1 MSDTPS
7 TADSV
12 QSQEAFPPTSIAAFL
27 RFSAGEWLSLRS
39 RFALGVGALAA
50 EPPAADPNQMG
61 DGPGDGEAWHS
72 SERGELSIAY
82 LSPDQDGEP
91 GGLWVSTKNTPG
103 QRTLVIFSSDGY
115 FRSGDDLGRENA
127 VRNGDGVRSGDALSS
142 GDALGSGEPANGS
155 ASQAKAGSQQ
165 GQWTLWPDGSLELM
179 ISTPSGELSE
189 KIWFTKPNL
198 RLRSTV
204 ETRADG
210 APGRASFCSEIRRV
224 SRPAA

>member
-1 MSDTPS
+1 MTDTPS
-7 TADSV
+7 TEDSV
-12 QSQEAFPPTSIAAFL
+12 QSQETFPPTSIAAFL

-39 RFALGVGALAA
+39 RFTLGVGALGMGALDA
-50 EPPAADPNQMG
+50 EATAADHSQTV
-61 DGPGDGEAWHS
+61 DGPGEGETWHS

-91 GGLWVSTKNTPG
+91 GGLGVSTKNTPG
-103 QRTLVIFSSDGY
+103 QHTQVIFSSDGC
-115 FRSGDDLGRENA
+115 FRSGDGL
-127 VRNGDGVRSGDALSS
+127 VSGT
-142 GDALGSGEPANGS
+142 PANDS
-155 ASQAKAGSQQ
+155 ASQAETRTRQ
-165 GQWTLWPDGSLELM
+165 GQWTLWPDGSLELV
-179 ISTPSGELSE
+179 ISTPTGELSE

>member
-7 TADSV
+7 TADSL
-12 QSQEAFPPTSIAAFL
+12 QSPEAFPPTSIAAFL

-39 RFALGVGALAA
+39 RFALGMGVLAA
-50 EPPAADPNQMG
+50 ETAAPDPNQGG
-61 DGPGDGEAWHS
+61 DGPADSEAWHS

-91 GGLWVSTKNTPG
+91 GGLGVSTKNTPG
-103 QRTLVIFSSDGY
+103 QRTLVIFSSDGS
-115 FRSGDDLGRENA
+115 FRSGDE
-127 VRNGDGVRSGDALSS
+127 
-142 GDALGSGEPANGS
+142 LGSGNPANPT
-155 ASQAKAGSQQ
+155 ATQAEAGSQQ
-165 GQWTLWPDGSLELM
+165 GRWTLWPDGSLELV
-179 ISTPSGELSE
+179 IITPSGELSE

-224 SRPAA
+224 SRPAP

>member
-39 RFALGVGALAA
+39 RFALGMGALAA

-61 DGPGDGEAWHS
+61 DGPQDGEAWHS

-91 GGLWVSTKNTPG
+91 GGLGVSSKNTPG
-103 QRTLVIFSSDGY
+103 QRTRVIFSSDGSSAE
-115 FRSGDDLGRENA
+115 RGGCDGMGSALAGGMM
-127 VRNGDGVRSGDALSS
+127 NGTGAT
-142 GDALGSGEPANGS
+142 AWLGSPNGTMTR
-155 ASQAKAGSQQ
+155 G
-165 GQWTLWPDGSLELM
+165 
-179 ISTPSGELSE
+179 TP
-189 KIWFTKPNL
+189 
-198 RLRSTV
+198 RLFRYA
-204 ETRADG
+204 EM
-210 APGRASFCSEIRRV
+210 
-224 SRPAA
+224 

>member
-1 MSDTPS
+1 MSDIPS

-61 DGPGDGEAWHS
+61 DGPQDGEAWHS

-82 LSPDQDGEP
+82 LNPDQDGEP
-91 GGLWVSTKNTPG
+91 GGLGVSTKNTPG

-115 FRSGDDLGRENA
+115 FRSGDG
-127 VRNGDGVRSGDALSS
+127 
-142 GDALGSGEPANGS
+142 LGSGEPANGS

-165 GQWTLWPDGSLELM
+165 GQWTLWPDGSLELV

>member
-91 GGLWVSTKNTPG
+91 GGLGVSTKNTPG

-115 FRSGDDLGRENA
+115 FRSVDDLGRE
-127 VRNGDGVRSGDALSS
+127 DGVCS

-165 GQWTLWPDGSLELM
+165 GQWTLWPDGSLELV

-224 SRPAA
+224 SRPAT

>member
-91 GGLWVSTKNTPG
+91 GGLGVSTKNTPG

-115 FRSGDDLGRENA
+115 FRSGDDLGKEDG
-127 VRNGDGVRSGDALSS
+127 VRNGDAL
-142 GDALGSGEPANGS
+142 DSGEPANGS

-165 GQWTLWPDGSLELM
+165 GQWTLWPDGSLELV

>member
-1 MSDTPS
+1 MSDTPP

-61 DGPGDGEAWHS
+61 DGTGDGEAWHS

-91 GGLWVSTKNTPG
+91 GGLGVSTKNTPG

-115 FRSGDDLGRENA
+115 FRSGD
-127 VRNGDGVRSGDALSS
+127 
-142 GDALGSGEPANGS
+142 ALGSGEPANDS
-155 ASQAKAGSQQ
+155 ASQAEAGSQQ
-165 GQWTLWPDGSLELM
+165 GQWTLWPDGSLELV
-179 ISTPSGELSE
+179 ISTPNGELSE

>member
-39 RFALGVGALAA
+39 RFAIGVGALAA

-61 DGPGDGEAWHS
+61 DGPQDGEAWHS

-91 GGLWVSTKNTPG
+91 GGLGVSTKNTPG

-115 FRSGDDLGRENA
+115 FRSGDD
-127 VRNGDGVRSGDALSS
+127 
-142 GDALGSGEPANGS
+142 LGSGEPANGS

-165 GQWTLWPDGSLELM
+165 GQWTLWPDGSLELV

>member
-7 TADSV
+7 TADPV

-61 DGPGDGEAWHS
+61 DGPQDGEAWHS

-82 LSPDQDGEP
+82 LNPDQDGEP
-91 GGLWVSTKNTPG
+91 GGLGVSTKNTPG

-115 FRSGDDLGRENA
+115 FRSGDGLGRENA
-127 VRNGDGVRSGDALSS
+127 VCNGDGVRS

-165 GQWTLWPDGSLELM
+165 GQWTLWPDGSLELV

>member
-91 GGLWVSTKNTPG
+91 GGLGVSTKNTPG

-115 FRSGDDLGRENA
+115 FRSGDDLGRE
-127 VRNGDGVRSGDALSS
+127 DGVCS

-155 ASQAKAGSQQ
+155 SSQAEAGSQQ
-165 GQWTLWPDGSLELM
+165 GQWTLWPDGSLELV

>member
-1 MSDTPS
+1 MTDTPS
-7 TADSV
+7 TEDSV

-39 RFALGVGALAA
+39 RFTLGVGALGMGALDA
-50 EPPAADPNQMG
+50 EATAADHSQTV
-61 DGPGDGEAWHS
+61 DGPADGETWHS

-91 GGLWVSTKNTPG
+91 GGLGVSTKNTPG
-103 QRTLVIFSSDGY
+103 QHTQVIFSSDGC
-115 FRSGDDLGRENA
+115 FRSGDSLVSRDGLDSRDDLDSE
-127 VRNGDGVRSGDALSS
+127 DGLVSGT
-142 GDALGSGEPANGS
+142 PANDS
-155 ASQAKAGSQQ
+155 ASQAETRTRQ
-165 GQWTLWPDGSLELM
+165 GQWTLWPDGSLELV
-179 ISTPSGELSE
+179 ISTPTGELSE